1 MSKKYSLVKEHLIS
15 FLKEETFKTGLKG
28 AVVGLSGGIDS
39 AVVAVLAKE
48 AFNDKLLCVMMPSHY
63 SSKSS
68 LDDAKELIEKFD
80 LRSQKVEITPLLK
93 AYENMLDEDRLRIG
107 NFSARM
113 RMSILF
119 DISARESS
127 LVLGTS
133 NKSEL
138 LLGYGTL
145 FGDLAS
151 AINPIGDLYKSEIF
165 EFASYLGVC
174 ESIIN
179 KPPSA
184 DLWEGQ
190 SDEEEIGYSYAQID
204 AVLRD
209 FVEKRLS
216 RDELLEIGYEKKLVD
231 MLIERIYK
239 NQFKRKP
246 PVIAKITSRTIGH
259 DFLYPRD
266 IKL

>member
-1 MSKKYSLVKEHLIS
+1 MSKRFKLIETYLIN
-15 FLKEETFKTGLKG
+15 FLKEETFKTGLNG
-28 AVVGLSGGIDS
+28 GVVGLSGGVDS
-39 AVVAVLAKE
+39 AVVAVLAKK
-48 AFNDKLLCVMMPSHY
+48 AFNNRLMCVMMPSHY
-63 SSKSS
+63 SSSS
-68 LDDAKELIEKFD
+68 SVDDAKELAHKFD
-80 LRSQKVEITPLLK
+80 LRYEIVPIAALLN
-93 AYENMLDEDRLRIG
+93 AYSENENSNNLRVG

-119 DISARESS
+119 DISARERA

-138 LLGYGTL
+138 MLGYGTL
-145 FGDLAS
+145 FGDLSS

-165 EFASYLGVC
+165 EFAEYLGVC
-174 ESIIN
+174 ESIID

-190 SDEEEIGYSYAQID
+190 SDEEDLGYTYAQID
-204 AVLRD
+204 TALKEY
-209 FVEKRLS
+209 VENRLS
-216 RDELLEIGYEKKLVD
+216 PQEMIEKGFEAELVD
-231 MLIERIYK
+231 LIISRIYQ

-246 PVIAKITSRTIGH
+246 PIIAKLTSRTIGH